1 MAEFDQKVPSIAGS
15 DGYVAGGRD
24 DLAAGQDK
32 APVPPDRDCVM
43 IARIARIG

>member
-1 MAEFDQKVPSIAGS
+1 MASIRIDPVAEFDP
-15 DGYVAGGRD
+15 
-24 DLAAGQDK
+24 